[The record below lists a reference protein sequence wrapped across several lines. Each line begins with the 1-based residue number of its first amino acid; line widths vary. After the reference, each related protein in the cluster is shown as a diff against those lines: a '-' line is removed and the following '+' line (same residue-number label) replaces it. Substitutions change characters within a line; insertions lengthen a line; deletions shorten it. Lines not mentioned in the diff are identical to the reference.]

1 MLMKSRNVGNLLVAA
16 LAGALAMGGLAT
28 QAIAQETRVDLLAE
42 RALNRRAIEA
52 VVWGMP
58 AVNAQLMFDAAKNCG
73 SDYNQVVFWSR
84 PVRTSMRSHCKA
96 R

>member
-28 QAIAQETRVDLLAE
+28 QAITQETRVDQLAE

-58 AVNAQLMFDAAKNCG
+58 AVNAQLM
-73 SDYNQVVFWSR
+73 
-84 PVRTSMRSHCKA
+84 
-96 R
+96 